1 MFDYRRV
8 DFGTLPNLRI
18 KNRRS
23 IEEAPQEAT
32 NPPTRRRLGNDTSLC
47 RTQLPTSF
55 NMQHW
60 HETSNLNN
68 GSFPQGASFFQN
80 HKPTFLLLSMP
91 SDNLACVWE
100 LRFFAVP
107 ILITNPFHHM
117 SRLSTSSFGLHFAAF
132 AASTS
137 PRSFFPILTI
147 QETIDGYLPVRVS
160 IWTIHHL

>member
-55 NMQHW
+55 NMQH
-60 HETSNLNN
+60 
-68 GSFPQGASFFQN
+68 
-80 HKPTFLLLSMP
+80 
-91 SDNLACVWE
+91 
-100 LRFFAVP
+100 
-107 ILITNPFHHM
+107 
-117 SRLSTSSFGLHFAAF
+117 
-132 AASTS
+132 
-137 PRSFFPILTI
+137 
-147 QETIDGYLPVRVS
+147 
-160 IWTIHHL
+160 